1 MNNMYNFIDQSH
13 RQGICIL
20 YMFKH
25 FDSVYLTLQ
34 KKSVMKTKDPMLGIL
49 IIIGTK

>member
-1 MNNMYNFIDQSH
+1 MYNFIDQSH

-34 KKSVMKTKDPMLGIL
+34 KKCNENKRSHDTKINNYRY
-49 IIIGTK
+49 